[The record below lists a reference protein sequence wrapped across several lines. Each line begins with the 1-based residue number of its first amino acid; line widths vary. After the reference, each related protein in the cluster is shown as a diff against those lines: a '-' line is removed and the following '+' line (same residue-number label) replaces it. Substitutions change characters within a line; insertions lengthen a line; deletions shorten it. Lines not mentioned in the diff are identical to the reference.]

1 MGNNYFYLFICV
13 LFPSILLAVNAEKRT
28 LECNKVCKAIRF
40 AGKIGGCNCNYVM
53 FTKRSSEFSRSFET
67 EVENLE
73 QLRQNLLGN
82 TDADESIEYEV
93 VDEKENANQ
102 PESRRNLMNLLR
114 RQFIR
119 PFVKDRDY

>member
-82 TDADESIEYEV
+82 
-93 VDEKENANQ
+93 Q

>member
-1 MGNNYFYLFICV
+1 
-13 LFPSILLAVNAEKRT
+13 
-28 LECNKVCKAIRF
+28 
-40 AGKIGGCNCNYVM
+40 M

-82 TDADESIEYEV
+82 ADPDESTEYEV
-93 VDEKENANQ
+93 VDEKENESQ
-102 PESRRNLMNLLR
+102 LKSRRNLIDLLR

-119 PFVKDRDY
+119 PVVKDRDY